1 MRDHATGKSSP
12 APRYAA
18 PALEK
23 GLDIIEVLA
32 REEEG
37 LTLAG
42 LAQKLGRTVSEIFRM
57 AVTLQQRGYL
67 QLDSGDRYR
76 LSLKMLELAHRQ
88 QPLRSLVSLA
98 LPLMRELAN
107 RAHQSCHLATYHD
120 GQIIVVAQVDSPGAL
135 SFGPKVGALGSLT
148 GTASGNLL
156 LAFRDEAERTRML
169 AAAIRLHGTLDVDP
183 AQLLRQG
190 EAARADGQL
199 TWPSR
204 RVRGVTDIASPVLE
218 RTGHA
223 VASLSVPFLERL
235 DLPQGPAAPEVAVQ
249 VREIAER
256 LSALLHYSGYNNVS

>member
-1 MRDHATGKSSP
+1 MTAKSDGG
-12 APRYAA
+12 PRYAA

-23 GLDIIEVLA
+23 GLDIVEVLA
-32 REEEG
+32 REEDG
-37 LTLAG
+37 LTLAA

-67 QLDSGDRYR
+67 QVDSGDRYR
-76 LSLKMLELAHRQ
+76 LSLKMLELAHQQ

-148 GTASGNLL
+148 DTASGNLL

-169 AAAIRLHGTLDVDP
+169 AAAIRLHGKLDIDP
-183 AQLLRQG
+183 AQLLRQL
-190 EAARADGQL
+190 ETARAQGQL

-204 RVRGVTDIASPVLE
+204 RVRGVTDIASPVFDQA
-218 RTGHA
+218 GHA
-223 VASLSVPFLERL
+223 VATMSVPYLERL
-235 DLPQGPAAPEVAVQ
+235 DLPEGPNAASLAAL

-256 LSALLHYSGYNNVS
+256 LSALMHYSGYNNIS

>member
-1 MRDHATGKSSP
+1 MTEKAQNG
-12 APRYAA
+12 PRYAA

-23 GLDIIEVLA
+23 GLDIVEVLA
-32 REEEG
+32 RAEEG
-37 LTLAG
+37 LTLAAI
-42 LAQKLGRTVSEIFRM
+42 AQKLGRTASEIFRM
-57 AVTLQQRGYL
+57 VVTLQQRGYL
-67 QLDSGDRYR
+67 EVDSADRYR
-76 LSLKMLELAHRQ
+76 LSLKMMELAHQQ

-148 GTASGNLL
+148 DTASGNLL

-169 AAAIRLHGTLDVDP
+169 AAAVRLLGKLDVDP

-190 EAARADGQL
+190 EAARAAGQL

-204 RVRGVTDIASPVLE
+204 RVRGVTDIASPVLD
-218 RTGHA
+218 RNGQA
-223 VASLSVPFLERL
+223 VATMSVPYLERL
-235 DLPQGPAAPEVAVQ
+235 DLPGGPAPDAVAAQ